1 MNIDNLESHA
11 DFPDEIQELKELIK
25 KVNGAN
31 EARLHLA
38 ADMAE
43 SVKNAKTFIV
53 KAEDARILGDMKQM
67 KKMYSNL
74 FIENRSLIG
83 ELLKRTSNHE
93 TLVTSLKSIN
103 AMINKASNL
112 RYGAP
117 KTKVVTLCRTAIKE
131 NNIFSLV

>member
-1 MNIDNLESHA
+1 MCSYMNIDNLESHA

-53 KAEDARILGDMKQM
+53 KAEDARILGDM
-67 KKMYSNL
+67 
-74 FIENRSLIG
+74 
-83 ELLKRTSNHE
+83 
-93 TLVTSLKSIN
+93 
-103 AMINKASNL
+103 
-112 RYGAP
+112 
-117 KTKVVTLCRTAIKE
+117 
-131 NNIFSLV
+131 